1 MMMYLLIAHACP
13 LNKKMTNDNLEII
26 DIEDDVELVMEESS
40 ELDNYEMENEAT
52 E

>member
-1 MMMYLLIAHACP
+1 MTYLLIAHACP
-13 LNKKMTNDNLEII
+13 LNKKTINDNLEMV
-26 DIEDDVELVMEESS
+26 DIEDEVELVMEESS